1 MSQTART
8 ARLLEAAT
16 ADLKASAMPA
26 YAVGYEREWL
36 LGTLIGKIESAAMFR
51 DLGNIAKADELFD
64 EALAAIAA
72 HRDHTLTPSFAR
84 QHSKEAF

>member
-16 ADLKASAMPA
+16 TDLKASAMPA

-36 LGTLIGKIESAAMFR
+36 LGTLIGKIEGAAMFR
-51 DLGNIAKADELFD
+51 DLGNMAKADELLD
-64 EALAAIAA
+64 EVNIIIKHLCVSGLISTSAN
-72 HRDHTLTPSFAR
+72 T
-84 QHSKEAF
+84 